1 MYIRKLQK
9 NISILRSSKINKTNN
24 DRTTNNERKS
34 NIYATHPI
42 NEEQQR
48 ISNRTVLI
56 NVSENKFTS
65 LSNYSTNRIWTYAFV
80 CASHCQLLNFSIILL
95 VPNFKL
101 ESANEI
107 IWLHSKTNNTMDFA
121 YIILEKSSMRVY
133 LYDCIYK
140 STPYYIIPI
149 LHEFINRYRAA
160 NNAKVLI

>member
-56 NVSENKFTS
+56 NVSENELHLYQTTV
-65 LSNYSTNRIWTYAFV
+65 LTEYGLTLLFV
-80 CASHCQLLNFSIILL
+80 SVIVNSWILQLL
-95 VPNFKL
+95 
-101 ESANEI
+101 
-107 IWLHSKTNNTMDFA
+107 
-121 YIILEKSSMRVY
+121 YSSQT
-133 LYDCIYK
+133 
-140 STPYYIIPI
+140 S
-149 LHEFINRYRAA
+149 NW
-160 NNAKVLI
+160 KVLMKLFDYIQKQTILWILRTLFWKKVVCGCTYTTVFISLHLII